1 MPPTVTRRSL
11 IALSAWAGAGLAGEA
26 APDSEWRG
34 YPNALAI
41 DACGTLGDS
50 QFEPPAPLPGSAI
63 SDARA
68 ARLAGLAITV
78 GPVGTTPPEAAY
90 AHTVDAVAFW
100 EAQISEHPDVLVAI
114 RSPGDLAVARRAGR
128 TGIIYAL
135 QDAVSFETEP
145 SRLESLYALGLR
157 VIQLTYNGR
166 NLLGDGCLEPANAG
180 LSRAGFAAV
189 ERMNALGILVDLSH
203 CGRRTSADAL
213 GASRRPVAF
222 THTGCD
228 ALDPHPRNRSDEE
241 LRRVAQSGGVAGIYV
256 MPYLNQGHQ
265 PHASDV
271 IRHIEH
277 AWQVMGEDHVG
288 IGSDGGVSPE
298 LVTPQ
303 YREAFA
309 ASLAR
314 RRAAGI
320 SAPGEQE
327 DGYTFAADL
336 NTPHRLAVLAG
347 MLSARGHSDQRLG
360 KLLGANWLRLYR
372 DTWRA

>member
-11 IALSAWAGAGLAGEA
+11 LALSAWVGVGLSAGRA
-26 APDSEWRG
+26 AAAEWSG
-34 YPNALAI
+34 YQSALAI

-50 QFEPPAPLPGSAI
+50 QFEPPTPLSDAAI

-68 ARLAGLAITV
+68 AGLAGIAITV

-90 AHTVDAVAFW
+90 ARTVDEVEFW
-100 EAQISEHPDVLVAI
+100 ESQIRRHRDALASI
-114 RSPGDLAVARRAGR
+114 RSAEDILAAQRSGR
-128 TGIIYAL
+128 TGVIYAL
-135 QDAVSFETEP
+135 QDAVCFEAEL
-145 SRLESLYALGLR
+145 SRLDSLHGLGLR

-166 NLLGDGCLEPANAG
+166 NLLGDGCLEPGNAG
-180 LSRAGFAAV
+180 LSRAGMAAV
-189 ERMNALGILVDLSH
+189 ERLNALGILVDLSH
-203 CGRRTSADAL
+203 CGRRTSADAIS
-213 GASRRPVAF
+213 ASKRPVAF

-228 ALDPHPRNRSDEE
+228 ALDPHPRNRTDEE
-241 LRRVAQSGGVAGIYV
+241 LRRVAQAGGVAGIYF

-265 PHASDV
+265 PSAAHV

-277 AWQVMGEDHVG
+277 AWQIMGEDHVG
-288 IGSDGGVSPE
+288 IGTDGGVSPE
-298 LVTPQ
+298 LITAE
-303 YREAFA
+303 YRKAFA
-309 ASLAR
+309 ASVAK

-320 SAPGEQE
+320 SAPGEQD

-336 NTPHRLAVLAG
+336 NTPRRLAVLAAL
-347 MLSARGHSDQRLG
+347 LSARGHSDERLA

>member
-1 MPPTVTRRSL
+1 MTITRRSL
-11 IALSAWAGAGLAGEA
+11 IALSAWAGAGLGAETA
-26 APDSEWRG
+26 RDDEWRG
-34 YPNALAI
+34 YQKALAI
-41 DACGTLGDS
+41 DACGTLGDG
-50 QFEPPAPLPGSAI
+50 QFDPPTPLSEAAI

-68 ARLAGLAITV
+68 AHLAGIAITV
-78 GPVGTTPPEAAY
+78 GTVGTTPPEVAY
-90 AHTVDAVAFW
+90 SHIVDDLEFW
-100 EAQISEHPDVLVAI
+100 QRQIREHPGVLTAI
-114 RSPGDLAVARRAGR
+114 RNPDDLRVAHGAGR

-135 QDAVSFETEP
+135 QDAIAFETDL
-145 SRLESLYALGLR
+145 SRLEPLHGLGLR

-166 NLLGDGCLEPANAG
+166 NRLGDGCLEPANSG

-189 ERMNALGILVDLSH
+189 ERMNGLGILVDLSH
-203 CGRRTSADAL
+203 CGRRTSADAMS
-213 GASRRPVAF
+213 ASRRPVAF

-228 ALDPHPRNRSDEE
+228 ALDAHPRNRTDEE
-241 LRRVAQSGGVAGIYV
+241 LRRVAQSGGVAGIYF
-256 MPYLNQGHQ
+256 MPFLRQGHQ
-265 PHASDV
+265 PRAADV

-288 IGSDGGVSPE
+288 IGTDGGVSPDV
-298 LVTPQ
+298 VTAR

-336 NTPHRLAVLAG
+336 NTPRRLAVLAA
-347 MLSARGHSDQRLG
+347 MLSARGHSDERLS

>member
-1 MPPTVTRRSL
+1 MSPTLTRRSL
-11 IALSAWAGAGLAGEA
+11 IALSAWAGAGLAGEVV
-26 APDSEWRG
+26 PGVEWRG
-34 YPNALAI
+34 YQSVLAI
-41 DACGTLGDS
+41 DACGTLGDG
-50 QFEPPAPLPGSAI
+50 QFDPPSPLPESAI
-63 SDARA
+63 SDARS

-78 GPVGTTPPEAAY
+78 GPVGTTPADVAY
-90 AHTVDAVAFW
+90 ARTVEAMQFW
-100 EAQISEHPDVLVAI
+100 ERQIREHPHALGAV
-114 RSPGDLAVARRAGR
+114 RSPADLPAAQDGAR

-135 QDAVSFETEP
+135 QDAVAFETDL
-145 SRLESLYALGLR
+145 SRLETLYRLGLR

-166 NLLGDGCLEPANAG
+166 NLLGDGCLAPENAG
-180 LSRAGFAAV
+180 LSHVGFAAV
-189 ERMNALGILVDLSH
+189 ERMNALGVLVDLSH

-213 GASRRPVAF
+213 SASKRPVAF

-228 ALDPHPRNRSDEE
+228 ALDPHPRNRTDEE
-241 LRRVAQSGGVAGIYV
+241 LRRVAQSGGVAGIYF

-265 PHASDV
+265 PRASDV

-288 IGSDGGVSPE
+288 IGTDGGVSPDV
-298 LVTPQ
+298 VTPQ
-303 YREAFA
+303 YRAAFA

-320 SAPGEQE
+320 AAPGEQE

-336 NTPHRLAVLAG
+336 NTPRRLALLAA
-347 MLSARGHSDQRLG
+347 MLSARGHSDERLG

>member
-1 MPPTVTRRSL
+1 MPPNVTRRSL
-11 IALSAWAGAGLAGEA
+11 IALSAWAGTGLAGETGQ
-26 APDSEWRG
+26 DVRWRG
-34 YPNALAI
+34 YQSALAI

-50 QFEPPAPLPGSAI
+50 QFEPPAPLSESAI
-63 SDARA
+63 GDARA
-68 ARLAGLAITV
+68 ARLSGLAITV
-78 GPVGTTPPEAAY
+78 GPVGTTPPEVAY

-100 EAQISEHPDVLVAI
+100 DRQIRAHAGLLAAVRNPEDLPAAQ
-114 RSPGDLAVARRAGR
+114 RAGR

-135 QDAVSFETEP
+135 QDAVSFESEP
-145 SRLESLYALGLR
+145 SRLESLHALGLR

-189 ERMNALGILVDLSH
+189 ERLNALGILVDLSH

-213 GASRRPVAF
+213 SASERPVAF

-228 ALDPHPRNRSDEE
+228 ALDPHPRNRTDEE
-241 LRRVAQSGGVAGIYV
+241 LRRVAQSGGVAGIYF
-256 MPYLNQGHQ
+256 MPYLDQGHQ
-265 PHASDV
+265 PRAADV

-288 IGSDGGVSPE
+288 IGSDGGVSAE
-298 LVTPQ
+298 VVTAQ

-309 ASLAR
+309 AAIAR

-336 NTPHRLAVLAG
+336 NTPHRLAVLAAL
-347 MLSARGHSDQRLG
+347 LSARGHSDQRLG

-372 DTWRA
+372 ETWRA

>member
-11 IALSAWAGAGLAGEA
+11 IALSAWAGAGLAGEI
-26 APDSEWRG
+26 APGAEWRG
-34 YPNALAI
+34 YSSALAI
-41 DACGTLGDS
+41 DACGQLGDS
-50 QFEPPAPLPGSAI
+50 LFDPPAPLPDGAI
-63 SDARA
+63 GDARA
-68 ARLAGLAITV
+68 ARLAGIAITV
-78 GPVGTTPPEAAY
+78 GPVGTTPPELAY
-90 AHTVDAVAFW
+90 AHTVDDLEFW
-100 EAQISEHPDVLVAI
+100 ERQIREQPDALIAI
-114 RSPGDLAVARRAGR
+114 RTAEDLSAARRAAR

-135 QDAVSFETEP
+135 QDAVAFETELA
-145 SRLESLYALGLR
+145 RLETLHGLGLR

-189 ERMNALGILVDLSH
+189 ARMNALGILVDLSH
-203 CGRRTSADAL
+203 CGRRTSAEAIT
-213 GASRRPVAF
+213 ASKRPVAF

-228 ALDPHPRNRSDEE
+228 ALDAHPRNRTDEE
-241 LRRVAQSGGVAGIYV
+241 LRRVAQAGGVAGIYF

-265 PHASDV
+265 PRAADV

-288 IGSDGGVSPE
+288 IGTDGGVSPE
-298 LVTPQ
+298 IVTAE
-303 YREAFA
+303 YRAAFA
-309 ASLAR
+309 ASIAR

-320 SAPGEQE
+320 SAPGEHE

-336 NTPHRLAVLAG
+336 NTPRRLALLAA
-347 MLSARGHSDQRLG
+347 MLSARGHSDPRLR
-360 KLLGANWLRLYR
+360 KLLGENWLRLYR

>member
-1 MPPTVTRRSL
+1 MPPTVTRRSV
-11 IALSAWAGAGLAGEA
+11 IALSAWAGTGLASEIG
-26 APDSEWRG
+26 PDHEWRG
-34 YPNALAI
+34 YPGALAI

-50 QFEPPAPLPGSAI
+50 QFEPPTPLTEGAI
-63 SDARA
+63 GDARS

-78 GPVGTTPPEAAY
+78 GPVGTTPAEVAY
-90 AHTVDAVAFW
+90 ATTVEAVQFW
-100 EAQISEHPDVLVAI
+100 ERQIREHPGA
-114 RSPGDLAVARRAGR
+114 LAAVRRAADLPAAHSAAR

-135 QDAVSFETEP
+135 QDAVAFETDL
-145 SRLESLYALGLR
+145 SRLETLYGLGLR

-166 NLLGDGCLEPANAG
+166 NLLGDGCLVPGNEGLSGAG
-180 LSRAGFAAV
+180 LAAV

-213 GASRRPVAF
+213 TASKRPVAF

-228 ALDPHPRNRSDEE
+228 ALDPHPRNRTDDE
-241 LRRVAQSGGVAGIYV
+241 LRRVAQSGGVAGIYF

-265 PHASDV
+265 PRAADV

-288 IGSDGGVSPE
+288 IGTDGGVSPE
-298 LVTPQ
+298 IVTPQ
-303 YREAFA
+303 YRAAFA
-309 ASLAR
+309 ASIAK

-336 NTPHRLAVLAG
+336 NTPRRLALLAA
-347 MLSARGHSDQRLG
+347 MLSARGHSDERLA
-360 KLLGANWLRLYR
+360 KLLGANWLRLYG